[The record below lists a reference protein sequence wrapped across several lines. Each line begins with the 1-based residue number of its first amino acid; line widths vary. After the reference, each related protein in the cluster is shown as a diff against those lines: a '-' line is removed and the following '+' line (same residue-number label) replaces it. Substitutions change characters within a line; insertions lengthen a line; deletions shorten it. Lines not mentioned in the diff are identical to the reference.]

1 MTLNFFV
8 LHKIYL
14 WVFNLSFKSISFYKL
29 CIYFCILY
37 FLSLNLHNVYFFK
50 DISINNSQ
58 SCIAHKQIADVYPK
72 EDITSLLSD
81 ETSKLYIRLY
91 S

>member
-1 MTLNFFV
+1 LNCAASKVGKVVTAVLTLVNKEQDSKPSTSTV
-8 LHKIYL
+8 L
-14 WVFNLSFKSISFYKL
+14 VMNLRER
-29 CIYFCILY
+29 
-37 FLSLNLHNVYFFK
+37 
-50 DISINNSQ
+50 
-58 SCIAHKQIADVYPK
+58 CIAHKQIADVYPK